1 MIEHSAKAPDTQ
13 AKENEVLVV
22 DDDGE
27 ILTLVAR
34 FLRSNGF
41 KVHTARNH
49 IEMDDVLSKSAIN
62 LIVLDVM
69 LPGRNGLDICRDLRR
84 TSSLPVIM
92 LTAKGDDTDRI
103 VGLEVGAD
111 DYLPKPFNPRE
122 LLARINA
129 ILRRVRTQGS
139 ATPLSIRRSFVFAHW
154 RLDTMKR
161 ELTNPDGIVV
171 DLSTSEYDC
180 LVAFLEAPQRV
191 LTREFLLDV
200 TRNKGFDSFD
210 RVIDVQISRLRR
222 KLNDS
227 GELIKTVRGAGYLF
241 TADVM
246 RV

>member
-1 MIEHSAKAPDTQ
+1 MIEYADKALEPQRT
-13 AKENEVLVV
+13 ESEVLVV
-22 DDDGE
+22 DDDRE
-27 ILTLVAR
+27 ILALVAR

-41 KVHTARNH
+41 KVHSARNSL
-49 IEMDDVLSKSAIN
+49 EMNDILSKASID
-62 LIVLDVM
+62 LIVLDLM

-111 DYLPKPFNPRE
+111 DYLSKPFNPRE

-129 ILRRVRTQGS
+129 ILRRVRSQGS
-139 ATPLSIRRSFVFAHW
+139 TIPLSVRRSFVFAHW

-180 LVAFLEAPQRV
+180 LIAFLEAPQRV
-191 LTREFLLDV
+191 LTREFLLDA
-200 TRNKGFDSFD
+200 TRNKGFDTFD
-210 RVIDVQISRLRR
+210 RAIDVQISRLRR

-241 TADVM
+241 TADVT
-246 RV
+246 RI